1 MIFGFS
7 MGYEIVKNLKYYF
20 PFALPSKTIFDGQ
33 NKGSEDKETLLN
45 GGLVAYSWMYMGYT
59 GNLEEVHPSL

>member
-20 PFALPSKTIFDGQ
+20 PFALPSNTIFDGQ

-45 GGLVAYSWMYMGYT
+45 GGLVAYSWM
-59 GNLEEVHPSL
+59 